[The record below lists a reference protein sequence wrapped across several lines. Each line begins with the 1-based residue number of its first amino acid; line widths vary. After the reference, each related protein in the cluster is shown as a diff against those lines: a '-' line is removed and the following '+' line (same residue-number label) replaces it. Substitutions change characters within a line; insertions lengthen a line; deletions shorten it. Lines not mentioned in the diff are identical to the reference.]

1 LGVWG
6 VNKKQLLDSLKLSL
20 KDLHKINKRM
30 QRISKELKI
39 DENEHIKNALNEI
52 KQLIEIGEKDGTA

>member
-1 LGVWG
+1 M
-6 VNKKQLLDSLKLSL
+6 NKKQLLDSLKLSL
-20 KDLHKINKRM
+20 KDLHKIQKRM

-52 KQLIEIGEKDGTA
+52 KQLIEIGEKDAN